1 MSDAIFSQ
9 TIETLDETELT
20 LSFKDCPN
28 KCKDGKIYNP
38 YTKTSRL
45 CSYCEE
51 KRKNLIRGN
60 KLLKD
65 GNKITDVLNLNLS
78 VTGNSYNFDLVL
90 PEFARDLLVKPS
102 IDILSSEMSALI
114 NKSNLG
120 DLPTESKLFNLGSK
134 VFWEYFINPLLL
146 NYYREGR
153 SVAPLSFPT
162 DIIDKRNR
170 FELGIDSADYNVLI
184 DSDICVVLIDAGV
197 STTGLSAVKGL
208 MQIRGYKSK
217 STIILTNHWSRNL
230 EFLYHTESLSSYSLA
245 RLYSVEYT
253 KRLSDSSSNP
263 LNSMANNHMGNS
275 QEITNKQF
283 DTIFK
288 TVRNNL

>member
-1 MSDAIFSQ
+1 MSDTIFSQ
-9 TIETLDETELT
+9 NIETLDETEAT
-20 LSFKDCPN
+20 LSFRDCPN
-28 KCKDGKIYNP
+28 KCVEGKIFNP
-38 YTKTSRL
+38 YTGRSRL
-45 CSYCEE
+45 CPYCED

-65 GNKITDVLNLNLS
+65 GSKITDILNLNLS

-102 IDILSSEMSALI
+102 VDILSSEMDNLI

-170 FELGIDSADYNVLI
+170 FEMGIDSSDYNVLV

-197 STTGLSAVKGL
+197 SATGLSAVKGL

-217 STIILTNHWSRNL
+217 STIILTNHWSKNL
-230 EFLYHTESLSSYSLA
+230 EFIYHTENLSSYSLA

-253 KRLSDSSSNP
+253 KRLSDSSINA
-263 LNSMANNHMGNS
+263 LNSITNSHIGNS
-275 QEITNKQF
+275 QEISNKQF

-288 TVRNNL
+288 TVKNNL